1 MRSNGLLSIADIM
14 GNMVYQTNINNKIA
28 DSFEI
33 DMSQYSA
40 GVYQVILNTDA
51 GVSSQKVILEK

>member
-1 MRSNGLLSIADIM
+1 M
-14 GNMVYQTNINNKIA
+14 GNVVYQSNINNKIA